1 MQPRETSVNGLA
13 VSIAGL
19 RSARSGLATAFKPH
33 DKMSFKARIDLC
45 DELINRVD
53 EIDRNLR
60 RLSLNVRQRT
70 IDDAQVQ
77 HQDTESR

>member
-19 RSARSGLATAFKPH
+19 RSARSGLAAASKPH

-70 IDDAQVQ
+70 DAQVQ